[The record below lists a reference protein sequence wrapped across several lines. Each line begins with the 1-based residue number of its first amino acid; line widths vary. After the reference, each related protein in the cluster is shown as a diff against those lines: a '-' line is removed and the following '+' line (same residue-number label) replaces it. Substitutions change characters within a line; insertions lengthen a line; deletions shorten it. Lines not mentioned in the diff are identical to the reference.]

1 MPANPEK
8 VQELRDS
15 AETLAKQALET
26 AELGVRLVRDQV
38 ESALSGRVSVS
49 SDLSSTFQ
57 STVFGAETK
66 AKEIFTL
73 ATSFLNDLNEK
84 WQPATHAPA
93 AKSEPAAPK
102 PEKIDIDLE

>member
-1 MPANPEK
+1 MSANPEK
-8 VQELRDS
+8 VQELRES

-38 ESALSGRVSVS
+38 ESALAGRVSVP

-73 ATSFLNDLNEK
+73 ATSFLNDLNDK
-84 WQPATHAPA
+84 WQPATHAP
-93 AKSEPAAPK
+93 SEPAAAAAK